1 MLPSVGTQEARVEPI
16 HTAPLRDGFGNN
28 SVVLEAG
35 NLALTFGIEL
45 DDVGLEEEVEI
56 ATDAGHVA
64 VEVVGEGTD
73 GLDVPLADACDKLLA
88 LLRENRFSGLS
99 VGDEDVLEST
109 GSKGAGYSGPSIG
122 VIVWMGLRFGRH
134 RLVLLLNHNGN
145 RCFDACVQYRPSRG
159 RRLWSA
165 TVRRLDVGYRP
176 SVPSR
181 ETPR

>member
-1 MLPSVGTQEARVEPI
+1 MTSVGTQESRVEPT
-16 HTAPLRDGFGNN
+16 HTAPLRDGFGHN

-35 NLALTFGIEL
+35 DFALAFSIER

-134 RLVLLLNHNGN
+134 RLVLPLNHNAH
-145 RCFDACVQYRPSRG
+145 RCFVLVVSRRVGPSIVAWYDA
-159 RRLWSA
+159 SA
-165 TVRRLDVGYRP
+165 KLG
-176 SVPSR
+176 
-181 ETPR
+181 